1 MKNVHII
8 ALHLGYGGIE
18 KAVCSMANLLAE
30 RYKVEIIC
38 VYDMPNAP
46 AYPID
51 ERVRVRYLLDDVP
64 NREAWRAA
72 MAAKAP
78 NAIIRESL
86 KSLKILHEKKKR
98 VSEAI
103 KEIRDGVIITTRH
116 EDNLLLSKHGG
127 RNVLKIAQLHHDHR
141 FEKRF
146 VNGFKKR
153 YGNIDIL
160 AMLTPGLR
168 DEAREM
174 MRGGN
179 DHTQVVYVPNFL
191 EHFPETPGKA
201 EREKT
206 VLAVGRL
213 DKVKRFDLLIEE
225 FSKIHEEAPDWKL
238 KIAGDGREK
247 EALER
252 LIQEKGAQKAIS
264 LLGRLESGQVEKEML
279 RASIYAMTSSS
290 EGFPFVLL
298 EAQSCGL
305 PTVAYDV
312 RVGPGFVIHDGED
325 GFLIPEGEHERFRAQ
340 LLALMEDEALRHSME
355 QAAERAAAEFSG
367 EKVGEI
373 WYSLIGD

>member
-1 MKNVHII
+1 MKNIHII

-38 VYDMPNAP
+38 VYDLPNAP

-51 ERVRVRYLLDDVP
+51 ERVSVRYLLDVVP

-191 EHFPETPGKA
+191 EHFPETPEKA

-238 KIAGDGREK
+238 QIAGDGREK

-340 LLALMEDEALRHSME
+340 LLALMEDEALRRSMAR
-355 QAAERAAAEFSG
+355 AAERAAAEFSG